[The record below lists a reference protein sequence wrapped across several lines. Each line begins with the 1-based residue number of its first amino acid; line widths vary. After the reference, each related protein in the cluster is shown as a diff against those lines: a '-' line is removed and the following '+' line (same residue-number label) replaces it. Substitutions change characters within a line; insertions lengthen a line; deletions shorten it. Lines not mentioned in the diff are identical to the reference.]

1 MRVVV
6 VGQTGN
12 VGTALLRALADEP
25 EVTSLLGV
33 ARRLPDRT
41 AEPYRDAAWAVA
53 DLAGDDAEVVERL
66 TGLFRGAD
74 AVVNLAWLI
83 QPNRDRDLLRTV
95 NVEGTRRV
103 VRAVVAAGVPH
114 LVVASSVGAY
124 SPVDDDVPR
133 AEDWPADGVPTS
145 HYSVD
150 KAAQEDVLDEL
161 ERAHP
166 EVTVARLRTALVF
179 QGDAGAEVTRLFV
192 GRVLPVGLLRLGRP
206 PLLPLPAGLRLQ
218 AVHADDA
225 ADAYRRVLLRRAG
238 GAFNVAAD
246 DLLRGADLARLVDHG
261 RLVEVPP
268 AAVRAAVSL
277 GHAARVVAADP
288 GWVDM
293 AMGAPVMDTTRAAT
307 ELGWRARRSA
317 ADALQEVVGGMTEG
331 RGLASAP
338 LRPAATGPA
347 GASTLPLRGPHP
359 SVPPEVDRHLLGLY
373 LSDHLTGA
381 TAGLG
386 RIERMVGDYADLPL
400 HAELVE
406 VAAQIRAER
415 ELYVR
420 LLRELGLP
428 RRRHRQLLA
437 GVAERVGRLKLNGRV
452 VERSPM
458 SVVLEAELMRSAVV
472 GKLGGWQT
480 LEEHAGELGLDP
492 AQFRELAERA
502 QRQLATLDRLHEHA
516 RRRAF
521 REGDATSG

>member
-25 EVTSLLGV
+25 EVSSLLGV

-41 AEPYRDAAWAVA
+41 AAPYRDAAWAAA
-53 DLAGDDAEVVERL
+53 DLAGEDGEVVERL

-74 AVVNLAWLI
+74 AVVHLAWLI
-83 QPNRDRDLLRTV
+83 QPNRDRGLLRTV

-103 VRAVVAAGVPH
+103 ARAVVAAGVPH
-114 LVVASSVGAY
+114 LVVASSVGVY

-133 AEDWPADGVPTS
+133 TEDWPADGVPTS

-192 GRVLPVGLLRLGRP
+192 GRVVPVGLLQLGRP

-246 DLLRGADLARLVDHG
+246 DLLRGADVARLVDHG

-277 GHAARVVAADP
+277 GYAARVVAADP

-293 AMGAPVMDTTRAAT
+293 AMGAPVMDTTRAVT
-307 ELGWRARRSA
+307 ELGWTARTSA
-317 ADALQEVVGGMTEG
+317 ADALQEVVRGMAEG
-331 RGLASAP
+331 RGLGSAP
-338 LRPAATGPA
+338 LRPSATRPA
-347 GASTLPLRGPHP
+347 GASTLPLRGTHP
-359 SVPPEVDRHLLGLY
+359 AVPPQVDRELLALY

-400 HAELVE
+400 HAELAE
-406 VAAQIRAER
+406 VAEQIRAER
-415 ELYVR
+415 ELYV
-420 LLRELGLP
+420 RELGLP

-437 GVAERVGRLKLNGRV
+437 GVAERLGRLKLNGRV

-480 LEEHAGELGLDP
+480 LEEHADELGLDP

-502 QRQLATLDRLHEHA
+502 QRQLATLDRLHEYA

-521 REGDATSG
+521 REGGAASG